1 MKSVSSYNDNILIE
15 GCEYNI
21 GINDGKEINSI
32 AFEGFRKMHGKN
44 MMVFRTKR
52 NRQITINPSYMSY
65 SIETETEMNP
75 VVYGQIVGEQ

>member
-1 MKSVSSYNDNILIE
+1 MKTISSFNDNILIE
-15 GCEYNI
+15 GCQYNV
-21 GINDGKEINSI
+21 GTNDGKEFSEV

-44 MMVFRTKR
+44 MMVFKTNK

-75 VVYGQIVGEQ
+75 VIYQQQKGE